1 MQVVIDLSEVEAE
14 RLKTTAGRL
23 GISVEDLARA
33 TISDLLNRPEQD
45 FETAAEHVLT
55 KNRELYQ
62 RLS

>member
-1 MQVVIDLSEVEAE
+1 MQVVIDFSEVEAE
-14 RLKTTAGRL
+14 RLKTAAGRL

-45 FETAAEHVLT
+45 FATAAEHVLT